1 MLILCSSATLYDIN
15 YTKNTIP
22 IAIHFSASRRKPTGY
37 LFIKIFITHTLL
49 VDYKENNN
57 NSTVFYNL
65 PFVIFHIIFIHLIFS
80 I

>member
-1 MLILCSSATLYDIN
+1 M
-15 YTKNTIP
+15 
-22 IAIHFSASRRKPTGY
+22 
-37 LFIKIFITHTLL
+37 FIVNKLL

-57 NSTVFYNL
+57 NSTIFYNL

>member
-37 LFIKIFITHTLL
+37 LSKYSSLIH
-49 VDYKENNN
+49 VC
-57 NSTVFYNL
+57 SQQ
-65 PFVIFHIIFIHLIFS
+65 IIG
-80 I
+80 

>member
-37 LFIKIFITHTLL
+37 LFIKIFITHTCL
-49 VDYKENNN
+49 
-57 NSTVFYNL
+57 
-65 PFVIFHIIFIHLIFS
+65 
-80 I
+80 